1 MKRLTLTLLLTCALL
16 AQTPAPPAGSGAAL
30 TQKATEE
37 LATRML
43 QLIESTAVVVPGLVR
58 ASEPIKQN
66 AELTFTGMQRTP
78 QNPALIY
85 QFMNQ
90 VKAYL
95 ALADSLPRPYP
106 FPAEADRQFS
116 ELREGLQRMQQHFE
130 AILQVQNLT
139 TQKRDADPNQ
149 LKRYADANTKLLP
162 PGKLPR
168 VVFFGDSIT
177 DYWRLNEYFTGRD
190 FVNRGIAGQT
200 TLQMLGRFRPDVIA
214 LNPKAVVILAGTNDI
229 AAGFSADQI
238 ETDLMEMVELAR
250 SHNIKPALASLL
262 PVSDYHKDADPTN
275 ERTPLRPPATIL
287 AINRWMEAWC
297 RSEGLVYIDY
307 YSPLVDSAGR
317 LQSDVSD
324 DGLHPNAKGYRI
336 MSPIVLEAVGRV
348 LSGQTDADAQA
359 KRRFRILN
367 K

>member
-1 MKRLTLTLLLTCALL
+1 MLLTCVVL
-16 AQTPAPPAGSGAAL
+16 AQAPTPPAGTGAAL
-30 TQKATEE
+30 SQKATEE
-37 LATRML
+37 LATRMV

-58 ASEPIKQN
+58 ASEPVKQN
-66 AELTFTGMQRTP
+66 AEMTLSGMQRTP

-95 ALADSLPRPYP
+95 ALADSMPRPYP
-106 FPAEADRQFS
+106 FPAAADQQYS

-130 AILQVQNLT
+130 AILQVENINA
-139 TQKRDADPNQ
+139 QKRDADPNQ
-149 LKRYADANTKLLP
+149 LKRYAEANSKLLP
-162 PGKLPR
+162 PGKVPR
-168 VVFFGDSIT
+168 VVFFGDSMT

-214 LNPKAVVILAGTNDI
+214 LNPKVVVILGGTNDI
-229 AAGFSADQI
+229 AAGYSIEQT

-250 SHNIKPALASLL
+250 AHNIKPALASLL
-262 PVSDYHKDADPTN
+262 PVSDYHKDVDPRN
-275 ERTPLRPPATIL
+275 EMTKVRPPATIL
-287 AINRWMEAWC
+287 AINRWMDAYC
-297 RSEGLVYIDY
+297 KSEGLVYVDY
-307 YSPLVDSAGR
+307 YTPLIDAAGQLQVDA
-317 LQSDVSD
+317 SD

-336 MSPIVLEAVGRV
+336 MSPVVLEAIGRAI
-348 LSGQTDADAQA
+348 SGSEEPAEA
-359 KRRFRILN
+359 KRRFRILG